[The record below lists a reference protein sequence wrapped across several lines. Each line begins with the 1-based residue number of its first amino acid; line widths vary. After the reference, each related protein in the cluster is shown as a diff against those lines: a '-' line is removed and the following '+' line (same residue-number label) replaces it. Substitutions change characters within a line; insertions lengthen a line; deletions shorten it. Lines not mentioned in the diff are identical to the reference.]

1 MEHHARNNASAAHVT
16 VGGKD
21 IKVTIDT
28 AQTKAVGPMALVGGA
43 KIPKNIVSAQTRR
56 ESQGFGVDV
65 NNPAFS
71 EPKKNVKRLGFQEGM
86 KVADFGSGS
95 GEYTLALVDVVGQSG
110 VVYSVDI
117 QKNLLTRT
125 QNAAVEKGYENI
137 EIVWGDIE
145 SVDGVKLKDE
155 LLDGVLLSNTLFQV
169 DNKIH
174 TIKEAYRVLKPGG
187 ILAIIDWNES
197 YGGIGPPQQSI
208 LTSAEA
214 NLICNDNGFIAK
226 GTFDAGEHHYGL
238 LFKKAAA
245 HSEASSVEQDF
256 ISRTVAQELI

>member
-1 MEHHARNNASAAHVT
+1 MEPHARNNATAHIN

-21 IKVTIDT
+21 INVTIDT
-28 AQTKAVGPMALVGGA
+28 TQTKAVGPMALAGGT
-43 KIPKNIVSAQTRR
+43 KLPENTVSAQTRR

-71 EPKKNVKRLGFQEGM
+71 DPKKNVKRLGFREGM

-95 GEYTLALVDVVGQSG
+95 GAYTLALVDVVGQTG

-117 QKNLLTRT
+117 QKDLLTRT
-125 QNAAVEKGYENI
+125 QNAAVQKGYENI

-145 SVDGVKLKDE
+145 SVDGVKLKDG

-169 DNKIH
+169 DDKIN

-197 YGGIGPPQQSI
+197 YGGIGPPEQLI
-208 LTSAEA
+208 LTPAEA
-214 NLICNDNGFIAK
+214 NLICNDNGFVAK

-238 LFKKAAA
+238 LFKKAF
-245 HSEASSVEQDF
+245 ASDSQRSTSQEDF